1 MRVLLLWDSASNS
14 TWNTSFFYHNALKR
28 LGIQTADFIYST
40 EIIIQNLAINAFR
53 GTKDEVYEGEAIR
66 LSNRLLM
73 GYVASSLPDVIIC
86 CTALTL
92 SKALW
97 HWLHDFR
104 KELKHPYKIV
114 TILTESP
121 YRPSEEIEI
130 ATWSDYVFTNER
142 DFVGRLR
149 KFQPRTWYLP
159 QAYDDQ
165 IHKPEEREKEHGVYL
180 CGSGFKSRIDILS
193 NIDWD
198 ATGTTLTLK
207 GLFRDIDEESA
218 LFPYYI
224 EGLVKNEKVVED
236 YQASNICLNIHR
248 TEGDVVIFEKDL
260 PDYYAREK
268 RLFKVTDAFSMNNRT
283 CEIAATGGFQI
294 VDDTREEVAEVFGE
308 FVPRFGINEPGELQ
322 ELITYYTQHPSQRAK
337 MAEEARLRIE
347 GRTYLANTKKIL
359 SIVGGNNG

>member
-1 MRVLLLWDSASNS
+1 MRVLLLFPSHTNS
-14 TWNTSFFYHNALKR
+14 TFNTAFFYHNALKR
-28 LGIQTADFIYST
+28 LGIQTADFVYST
-40 EIIIQNLAINAFR
+40 ELIIQNLAINAFR
-53 GTKDEVYEGEAIR
+53 GTKDVTYEGEAIM

-73 GYVASSLPDVIIC
+73 GYVASTLPDVIIC
-86 CTALTL
+86 ATGLDIYPSA
-92 SKALW
+92 W
-97 HWLHDFR
+97 QWLYDFR

-121 YRPSEEIEI
+121 YRPSEEIKI

-142 DFVGRLR
+142 EFVNRLR
-149 KFQPRTWYLP
+149 KFQPRTWYMP

-165 IHKPEEREKEHGVYL
+165 IHKPEEREKKYGVYL

-193 NIDWD
+193 NIDWK

-207 GLFRDIDEESA
+207 GLFKDIDEKSA

-248 TEGDVVIFEKDL
+248 QEGEVVIYEKDL
-260 PDYYAREK
+260 QNYYAKEK
-268 RLFKVTDAFSMNNRT
+268 RLFKVDDAFSMNNRT

-308 FVPRFGINEPGELQ
+308 TVPRFSMNEPMELQ

-337 MAEEARLRIE
+337 LAEEARLRIQ

-359 SIVGGNNG
+359 SIVGAVSS

>member
-1 MRVLLLWDSASNS
+1 MLWPANSNS
-14 TWNTSFFYHNALKR
+14 TFNTAFFFHNALKR
-28 LGIQTADFIYST
+28 LGVPTVDFVYSQ

-53 GTKDEVYEGEAIR
+53 GTKDESYEGEAIF

-73 GYVASSLPDVIIC
+73 GYVASSLPDVILIC
-86 CTALTL
+86 TGLTF
-92 SKALW
+92 SKALLR
-97 HWLHDFR
+97 WLHDFR

-165 IHKPEEREKEHGVYL
+165 IHKPEEREKTIGAYM

-193 NIDWD
+193 NIDWK

-207 GLFRDIDEESA
+207 GLFKDIDEESA

-248 TEGDVVIFEKDL
+248 TEGSLVIYEKDL

-308 FVPRFGINEPGELQ
+308 TVPRFSMNEPMELQ

-337 MAEEARLRIE
+337 LAEEARLRIQ

>member
-1 MRVLLLWDSASNS
+1 MRVLLLFPPSSNS
-14 TWNTSFFYHNALKR
+14 TWNTAHFFRNALKR
-28 LGIQTADFIYST
+28 LDVQTASFLYNQELIL
-40 EIIIQNLAINAFR
+40 QNIALNVFR
-53 GTKDEVYEGEAIR
+53 GTKDEVYEGEAIM

-73 GYVASSLPDVIIC
+73 GYIASTLPDILLCI
-86 CTALTL
+86 TGLDLYKSAW
-92 SKALW
+92 K
-97 HWLHDFR
+97 WLFDFR

-114 TILTESP
+114 TVLTESP

-142 DFVGRLR
+142 EFVGRLR

-165 IHKPEEREKEHGVYL
+165 IHKPEEREKTIGAYM

-193 NIDWD
+193 NIDWK

-207 GLFRDIDEESA
+207 GLFKDIDEESA

-248 TEGDVVIFEKDL
+248 QEGEVTIFEKDL
-260 PDYYAREK
+260 PNYYAKEK

-308 FVPRFGINEPGELQ
+308 SVPRFGINEPGELQ

-337 MAEEARLRIE
+337 LAEEARLRIQ

-359 SIVGGNNG
+359 SLSGG